1 MESKV
6 TKKQT
11 KTAAVA
17 TPAPAAAP
25 VVAAVATP
33 APATKKAAAKV
44 AEPVATPAP
53 VAAAP
58 AVEAPKKT
66 KKASV
71 AAPSDATSVATGTTV
86 APSVGATEAT
96 AEVDVHERL
105 ESLANDMIKMAK
117 QFLEASRQARKEHA
131 RVVKKAEQGGK
142 RRHRKTSADGETSH
156 SNSVFLQP
164 CKVSPALAT
173 FCGVAADSMISR
185 TDATRAIAAYIK
197 KHNLQ
202 NPDNRREIRADA
214 TLTKLFALGAED
226 KLNYFNLQ
234 KFIKP
239 HFIKEVKA

>member
-6 TKKQT
+6 TKKS
-11 KTAAVA
+11 
-17 TPAPAAAP
+17 
-25 VVAAVATP
+25 
-33 APATKKAAAKV
+33 AAKSV
-44 AEPVATPAP
+44 APATPAP

-58 AVEAPKKT
+58 VAAPAAGKKSTKAVEAVAAPAPVVEAAAPAKKST
-66 KKASV
+66 KKAAASEV
-71 AAPSDATSVATGTTV
+71 ASVATTATPSV
-86 APSVGATEAT
+86 APTATEAT
-96 AEVDVHERL
+96 ETVAEVDAHERL

-131 RVVKKAEQGGK
+131 RLVKKAEQGGK
-142 RRHRKTSADGETSH
+142 RRHRKADGESSH

-197 KHNLQ
+197 THNLQ
-202 NPDNRREIRADA
+202 NPENRREIRADA
-214 TLTKLFALGAED
+214 TLTKLFSLGAED

-234 KFIKP
+234 RFIKP
-239 HFIKEVKA
+239 HFIKEVKAA

>member
-6 TKKQT
+6 TKKS
-11 KTAAVA
+11 
-17 TPAPAAAP
+17 
-25 VVAAVATP
+25 
-33 APATKKAAAKV
+33 AAKSV
-44 AEPVATPAP
+44 APATPAP

-58 AVEAPKKT
+58 VAAPAAGKKSTKAVEAVAAPAPVVEAAAPAKKST
-66 KKASV
+66 KKAAASEV
-71 AAPSDATSVATGTTV
+71 ASVATTATPSV
-86 APSVGATEAT
+86 APTATEAT
-96 AEVDVHERL
+96 ETVAEVDAHERL

-131 RVVKKAEQGGK
+131 RLVKKAEQGGK
-142 RRHRKTSADGETSH
+142 RRHRKADGESSH

-197 KHNLQ
+197 KNNLQ
-202 NPDNRREIRADA
+202 NPENRREIRADA
-214 TLTKLFALGAED
+214 TLTKLFSLGAED

-234 KFIKP
+234 RFIKP
-239 HFIKEVKA
+239 HFIKEVKAA